1 MSTEQKPTIVYVP
14 GAWHNHHAYDPT
26 TALLDAAGY
35 KTHGVD
41 LVSPGSPPPFKT
53 FADDVAAV
61 RAALIAH
68 VDAGEDV
75 VLVVHSYSGVVGTE
89 AVEGLAPKDRK
100 EGKGAV
106 VGLVYI
112 AAFMVLEGQCLN
124 DFASPGG
131 DAPWWFKW
139 EGEYLYCA
147 DPHQIFYND
156 LSASTAAALAA
167 QLTHHPSAT
176 FDARTTH
183 AGWRH
188 IPTTYVLCDKDN
200 AIPVQGQDALV
211 QQARGAGA
219 EILEVRLDASHSP
232 MISQPEAVAVAVRRA
247 AGEVGA

>member
-1 MSTEQKPTIVYVP
+1 MSTKQKPTIVYVP

-53 FADDVAAV
+53 CAVVVQVGGEWCAVSLSADDDQVL
-61 RAALIAH
+61 RKRRTTREHSAALTSPCTTSSTNTKA
-68 VDAGEDV
+68 D
-75 VLVVHSYSGVVGTE
+75 
-89 AVEGLAPKDRK
+89 DRST
-100 EGKGAV
+100 
-106 VGLVYI
+106 LTP
-112 AAFMVLEGQCLN
+112 Q
-124 DFASPGG
+124 
-131 DAPWWFKW
+131 
-139 EGEYLYCA
+139 GEYLYCA

-188 IPTTYVLCDKDN
+188 IPTTYVLCEKDN

-211 QQARGAGA
+211 QQARGVGA
-219 EILEVRLDASHSP
+219 EIVEVRLDASHSP
-232 MISQPEAVAVAVRRA
+232 MISQPEAVAAAVRRA
-247 AGEVGA
+247 AGEVDA